1 MEDHIMTKPPRPPD
15 TLEWPEDQSPE
26 LPEAHYA
33 AIGRVASEWASL
45 EATIDTC
52 SHHLADITAQAGV
65 CFTSQ
70 IAGTGRKIDAYIA
83 LARLQGA
90 SKTISALNEFA
101 KDSQRLAEQRNRII
115 HDPWIGATNPHRLE
129 ASARKTLR
137 LGFIPTSTDA
147 VLALATKIML
157 YKKRIIEIAEKV
169 TLEVRTSRGKPPP
182 PSP

>member
-1 MEDHIMTKPPRPPD
+1 MTKPPQP
-15 TLEWPEDQSPE
+15 TGTIKWPEDQSPE
-26 LPEAHYA
+26 LSQAHYA
-33 AIGRVASEWASL
+33 AIGRVASGWAAL
-45 EATIDTC
+45 EATIDTA
-52 SHHLADITAQAGV
+52 SIHLADITPNVGV

-101 KDSQRLAEQRNRII
+101 KDTQGLSEQRNRII

-137 LGFIPTSTDA
+137 LEFIPTPTDT
-147 VLALATKIML
+147 VLELANKIML
-157 YKKRIIEIAEKV
+157 YEKRIIDIAEKV

-182 PSP
+182 PSS